1 MQGSSDLTS
10 LTANSCYF
18 RSSKTISTS
27 FFSLAFISS
36 GPREAEEH
44 ACNTIAQRGKKGLQ
58 RIKKYGD
65 LDPRGE
71 EEEDRGRPWK
81 QSQKLQNL
89 FLGLSIHQTERR
101 WFLAL
106 FWWTF
111 SSSTLFLSFF
121 LFSERVLNVKGLDL
135 QDSDQ
140 KDFFVQVFGGIKC
153 SSQLNIWDCKKQNF
167 WRWVSYD
174 QSCFIT
180 SASKSNRI

>member
-44 ACNTIAQRGKKGLQ
+44 ACNTIAQRKKK
-58 RIKKYGD
+58 RVAEDKKVRR
-65 LDPRGE
+65 PRSARR
-71 EEEDRGRPWK
+71 RGRGSGEALETVTKTSKSLSRLIHPSDRK
-81 QSQKLQNL
+81 KMVPSS
-89 FLGLSIHQTERR
+89 FLMNFFIIYSLS
-101 WFLAL
+101 
-106 FWWTF
+106 
-111 SSSTLFLSFF
+111 LSFFF

-167 WRWVSYD
+167 
-174 QSCFIT
+174 
-180 SASKSNRI
+180 